1 MRGGSCQN
9 RGWVVGCPW
18 LESLRNVGQYVA
30 GIPEMWLVQGWSQR
44 TGNINTYTFG
54 KQPYQSSS
62 GSFICSEAGIT
73 FQINHVW

>member
-9 RGWVVGCPW
+9 RGWVVGCLW

-30 GIPEMWLVQGWSQR
+30 GILEMWLAQGWSQR